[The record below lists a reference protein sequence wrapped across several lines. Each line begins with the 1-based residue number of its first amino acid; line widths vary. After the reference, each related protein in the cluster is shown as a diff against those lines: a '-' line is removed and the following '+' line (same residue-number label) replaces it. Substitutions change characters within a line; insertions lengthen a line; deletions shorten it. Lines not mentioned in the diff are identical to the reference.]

1 MVSNFELKQIIKVV
15 TLPILNKHF
24 YKQLKLKVK

>member
-1 MVSNFELKQIIKVV
+1 MILNLELKQRIKVV